1 MKTITKIFALL
12 VLFLSCGKEASSV
25 ELKDGFV
32 YMSDINSS
40 IIFDMR
46 YYSSHNFIGGTIDG
60 YECAECI
67 LTTEA
72 AMAVDAI
79 QKELLPF
86 GLTLKIYDC
95 YRPQRAV
102 DHFVRWAKDLNDD
115 KMKKEFYP
123 DVDKSNL
130 FKDGYIAA
138 KSSHSRG
145 STVDLTIVP
154 IPVPEQEEYI
164 DGMELVEC
172 YKPYDIRFGDNT
184 IDMGTGFDCFGDYS
198 HPVNAEQDLQV
209 RINRLLLRTLMLKH
223 GFVPYEFEWWHF
235 TYKNEPYPDTYFDF
249 PVSR

>member
-1 MKTITKIFALL
+1 MKTFFNVLLL
-12 VLFLSCGKEASSV
+12 VILFVSCGKEVTSV

-32 YMSDINSS
+32 YMSDVNST
-40 IIFDMR
+40 ILFDMR
-46 YYSSHNFIGGTIDG
+46 YYSSHNFVGDTIDG

-67 LTTEA
+67 LTERA
-72 AMAVDAI
+72 AKAVDAV
-79 QKELLPF
+79 QKELLPY

-102 DHFVRWAKDLNDD
+102 DHFVRWAEDIKDD

-130 FKDGYIAA
+130 FEDGYIAA

-164 DGMELVEC
+164 EGMELVEC
-172 YKPYDIRFGDNT
+172 YRPYDIRFGDNS
-184 IDMGTGFDCFGDYS
+184 IDMGTGFDCFSEYS
-198 HPVNAEQDLQV
+198 HPDNPEMEQQV
-209 RINRLLLRTLMLKH
+209 RINRLLLRTLMIKH
-223 GFVPYEFEWWHF
+223 GFEPYEFEWWHF
-235 TYKNEPYPDTYFDF
+235 TYKDEPYPDTYFDF